1 MGAVATHAIR
11 YRVGG
16 IEKYHGEVL
25 DGGSAHVFHTTNHHH
40 HMKQIRV
47 IAEANS
53 GIKDNNNCTICALST
68 AAGIPYNEAYEIGKK
83 AGRKNGRGFITS
95 KLMKTARKCGI
106 EYRKMK
112 CGSITIQKFLAKYP
126 VGRFIVRRSGH
137 AFAIIDGTIYDH
149 TENTPLQRITDI
161 WKVESKRLDTIKAIC
176 KA

>member
-16 IEKYHGEVL
+16 IEKYHGEVF
-25 DGGSAHVFHTTNHHH
+25 DGGSAHVFQTTTNHH
-40 HMKQIRV
+40 MKQVRV

-68 AAGIPYNEAYEIGKK
+68 AAGIPYNEAFAIGVK
-83 AGRKNGRGFITS
+83 AGRKTGKGFQTT
-95 KLMKTARKCGI
+95 KLMEVARKCGI
-106 EYRKMK
+106 EYRKIK
-112 CGSITIQKFLAKYP
+112 CGSITIQKFIAKYP
-126 VGRFIVRRSGH
+126 VGRFVVRRRGH

-149 TENTPLQRITDI
+149 TKNTPLQRITDI

-176 KA
+176 NA